1 MLTTST
7 GARRQPLTVVTTTA
21 GYDRNSICWEL
32 WDYALKVRDGIV
44 TDDAFL
50 PVIFAADPEDDWKS
64 PDTWHKAHPGLGV
77 EAAEVSVMDYLNL
90 DTLPEA
96 PPVTAAMLMLIG
108 ALYENRESVTD
119 KPVSESV
126 LFTRLLAPYRKLAL

>member
-1 MLTTST
+1 MALPCGCYVLLRIIIDDT
-7 GARRQPLTVVTTTA
+7 RVIRNTA
-21 GYDRNSICWEL
+21 SF
-32 WDYALKVRDGIV
+32 IV

-90 DTLPEA
+90 DTLPSA

-119 KPVSESV
+119 RPIAESV
-126 LFTRLLAPYRKLAL
+126 LFTRLLQPYRNIGI